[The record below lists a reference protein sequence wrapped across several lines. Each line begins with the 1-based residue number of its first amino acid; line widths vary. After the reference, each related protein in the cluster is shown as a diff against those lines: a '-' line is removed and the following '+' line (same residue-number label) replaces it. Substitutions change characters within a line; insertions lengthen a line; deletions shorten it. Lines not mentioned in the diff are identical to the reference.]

1 MQGLHLTADL
11 YGCGC
16 DTSLLIDADKLAD
29 LCRRAVEDAALT
41 IVDEKFFTFPDYQGE
56 PGGVTGAVL
65 LAESHL
71 ALHTWPERGGVTLDV
86 YVCNFSTDNSAKAE
100 GLLDALIV
108 AFAPRDQQTNR
119 ILRGGNDPQSDIRDG
134 ELLLESLG
142 PHAAYGLRVNR
153 RLETIR
159 SPYQLVEVFETPQ
172 FGRLFRLDGC
182 YMTSEGDEFFYHE
195 PMVHPAAITHG
206 APASALVIGG
216 GDGGSSEELLK
227 YPSMRRVVMAE
238 LDAAVIEVA
247 RKHLS
252 GVHGGV
258 FDDPRLDVRIGDAW
272 DLVAKLDE
280 KFDIIVLD
288 LTDPETPAEK
298 LYTGEFFDAI
308 KRVLAP
314 GGAITLHIGS
324 PIFRPETVVRL
335 VGLLRERF
343 RHVRPM
349 GNYVPLYGSYW
360 GFAMASDALDPL
372 ALEATEVD
380 NRIEANG
387 LESLSFY
394 NGDTHRALFA
404 LPNYF
409 RRLLA

>member
-1 MQGLHLTADL
+1 MQCPKCMRELAPGERACVCSEDGAFKAQPSLTEAVVDSSRAARPL
-11 YGCGC
+11 RIFLSYG
-16 DTSLLIDADKLAD
+16 
-29 LCRRAVEDAALT
+29 
-41 IVDEKFFTFPDYQGE
+41 
-56 PGGVTGAVL
+56 
-65 LAESHL
+65 
-71 ALHTWPERGGVTLDV
+71 
-86 YVCNFSTDNSAKAE
+86 
-100 GLLDALIV
+100 
-108 AFAPRDQQTNR
+108 
-119 ILRGGNDPQSDIRDG
+119 
-134 ELLLESLG
+134 
-142 PHAAYGLRVNR
+142 
-153 RLETIR
+153 
-159 SPYQLVEVFETPQ
+159 
-172 FGRLFRLDGC
+172 
-182 YMTSEGDEFFYHE
+182 HE
-195 PMVHPAAITHG
+195 PPDHVK
-206 APASALVIGG
+206 V
-216 GDGGSSEELLK
+216 
-227 YPSMRRVVMAE
+227 AE
-238 LDAAVIEVA
+238 HHQL
-247 RKHLS
+247 
-252 GVHGGV
+252 
-258 FDDPRLDVRIGDAW
+258 RLRP